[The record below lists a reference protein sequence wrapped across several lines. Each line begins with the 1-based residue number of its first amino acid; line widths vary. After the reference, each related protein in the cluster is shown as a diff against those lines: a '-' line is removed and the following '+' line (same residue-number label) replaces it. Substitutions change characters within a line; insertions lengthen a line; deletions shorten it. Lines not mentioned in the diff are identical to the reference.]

1 MSDPTSS
8 SRSARN
14 SVSPLETLRQRA
26 EAKLRAVV
34 SAHPNDASPGDL
46 QRLLHEL
53 SVHQAELE
61 MQNEELNHAQSAL
74 EASRARYFDLYDQ
87 APVGYITFGMDG
99 LVLEANRLAASML
112 GLAANR
118 LPGRRVAEFVVP
130 AQRPIFSERYA
141 KLLAR
146 ARPEPCELQ
155 LIRADHTRFWA
166 ELHMALVFE
175 EPAGGPR
182 CRAAFVDITQRMAM
196 QEGVARLAAIV
207 ASSDDAII
215 SQDLDGQ
222 VTSWNSG
229 AERMIGYT
237 AGEMIGQELHG
248 LLPPAGDQES
258 PSMQRLRRGEAVP
271 PFESRLTSKSGRAVP
286 VSLSLSV
293 VRDELGR
300 VTGTSIIA
308 RDIGEL
314 VRAQQALHLRLRQL
328 ELLSQTGQTLI
339 MADNAGTD
347 LLTDVFGKL
356 SDAIGVDILLNYQL
370 GKAPASLEL
379 ISSRGISADAHSRA
393 QVIGFGETLCGLV
406 ARSQAALLV
415 NELQLS
421 HFPEAAALA
430 ALGARCYAGFPLLA
444 RGALA
449 GVVGF
454 AMRGTD
460 HFDEGDLQV
469 IETVCSQ
476 VATTLERLRLL
487 RELRCNEQALKEADR
502 RKDDFIATLAHELR
516 NPLAPIYH
524 AVRILELGSG
534 SPIQKDV
541 VEMMER
547 QVGAMVRL
555 VDDLLEVSRV
565 TRGKIDLQRERV
577 ELGGILRDAVE
588 TSRPLVEAGAHTLT
602 VEIPGEPFVVDADPV
617 RLAQVF
623 ANLLNNAAKYTES
636 GGQISLS
643 ARRDQHEVEV
653 RVQDSGSGIPTD
665 LLPHVFEM
673 FTQGV
678 PRGRAKSGLGIGLT
692 LARTL
697 VELHGG
703 RVEASSPGIDAGST
717 FTVRLPLVMGQVD
730 DHASRRAA
738 PTLTSR
744 CRVLLVDDNRD
755 VVDTLGSL
763 LQLLGAEVEVVYDGP
778 SALEAL
784 TRFHPTA
791 LIVDIGMPGM
801 DGYEVARRVRDRP
814 QGRDLTLIAL
824 TGWGQP
830 EDRLRTRRAGFDHH
844 LVKPAD
850 LDHLH
855 RLLSRT
861 SS

>member
-118 LPGRRVAEFVVP
+118 LPGRRWRSSWFPPSARSSRSATPNCSRVP
-130 AQRPIFSERYA
+130 A
-141 KLLAR
+141 
-146 ARPEPCELQ
+146 PEPCELQ

-166 ELHMALVFE
+166 ELHMALVYE

-237 AGEMIGQELHG
+237 AGEMIGQQLHG
-248 LLPPAGDQES
+248 LLPPTGDQES

-293 VRDELGR
+293 VRDEVGR

-347 LLTDVFGKL
+347 LLTDVFVKL
-356 SDAIGVDILLNYQL
+356 SDAIGVDILLNYQP

-379 ISSRGISADAHSRA
+379 ISSRGISADARSRA
-393 QVIGFGETLCGLV
+393 QVIGFGEALCGLV

-476 VATTLERLRLL
+476 VATTLERLR
-487 RELRCNEQALKEADR
+487 RFAEPRPDEKALKEVDR

-516 NPLAPIYH
+516 NRCTDRH
-524 AVRILELGSG
+524 AVRILDLDSG
-534 SPIQKDV
+534 TPMQKDV
-541 VEMMER
+541 VEMMEQ

-565 TRGKIDLQRERV
+565 TRGKIPAKGADRA
-577 ELGGILRDAVE
+577 GGILRNAVE
-588 TSRPLVEAGAHTLT
+588 TSRPLVEAGR
-602 VEIPGEPFVVDADPV
+602 IP
-617 RLAQVF
+617 
-623 ANLLNNAAKYTES
+623 
-636 GGQISLS
+636 
-643 ARRDQHEVEV
+643 
-653 RVQDSGSGIPTD
+653 
-665 LLPHVFEM
+665 
-673 FTQGV
+673 
-678 PRGRAKSGLGIGLT
+678 
-692 LARTL
+692 
-697 VELHGG
+697 
-703 RVEASSPGIDAGST
+703 
-717 FTVRLPLVMGQVD
+717 
-730 DHASRRAA
+730 
-738 PTLTSR
+738 
-744 CRVLLVDDNRD
+744 
-755 VVDTLGSL
+755 
-763 LQLLGAEVEVVYDGP
+763 
-778 SALEAL
+778 
-784 TRFHPTA
+784 
-791 LIVDIGMPGM
+791 
-801 DGYEVARRVRDRP
+801 
-814 QGRDLTLIAL
+814 
-824 TGWGQP
+824 
-830 EDRLRTRRAGFDHH
+830 
-844 LVKPAD
+844 
-850 LDHLH
+850 
-855 RLLSRT
+855 
-861 SS
+861 